1 MKYRISLAALLA
13 TTAFVAA
20 PALAQSTIE
29 DPAAAEEHGGDIIVT
44 AQKIEQ
50 RATDVP
56 ITISAITG
64 ERMAEIGVSDLD
76 ELSNYIPGLNI
87 QEQSANNPGIVIR
100 GITSDSG
107 SAQQGPRVTLYYNG
121 VDISRSRGSY
131 QAIYDLERVEVIK
144 GPQATLF
151 GTASAVG
158 AISLTSARPK
168 PGYSGALTAAY
179 GNYDSTLLSGFLNA
193 GSDTL
198 AGRVAFEWKKRDG
211 YVENLSP
218 RQEKELYS
226 QDQLG
231 VRASLRYTPADA
243 LTVDL
248 IGTYDQQRNGGT
260 PFISRVLPTE
270 AGPGDPFG
278 KANLG
283 GSPLSEQALG
293 DDQLGLNRE
302 VYDVNLTAN
311 YDFGS
316 GVTFTT
322 VNGYRKFDSREV
334 FDADG
339 SAAWFLEFAEISK
352 GWQASHEG
360 RFSYS
365 DPQWRASFGWNVFVE
380 DNFQNVPF
388 SSEEGSFIQCLTA
401 LQGRPALPG
410 APAVPC
416 VGFTPGVPTAANATA
431 LATGG
436 RLTQIPYRSVYENQ
450 GRNDSYSMFADTTWI
465 PTPALE
471 LTAGVRIL
479 IEQRKSGY
487 RADVPVP
494 LLPTLLPAEQRALLL
509 AAGIGPSLLPGQID
523 TRGQTF
529 TARRSYS
536 AVLPRF
542 NMLYRLTDDVNVFA
556 TISKGRRSPVV
567 QLNARRLA
575 TGAPASN
582 LQLVPEESVWNY
594 EAGLKGSVGPV
605 SGSLGVYYQK
615 YDGFQVSVLQPN
627 GTSLTQS
634 AGTASNLGAEAEL
647 NVRATS
653 WLNLFGNVGYI
664 NGGIDEN
671 ESFASTFSGA
681 RFRLQPEW
689 QAAAGFTI
697 NAPLG
702 NGVRFFATPTV
713 THRSRI
719 FFEVPNNIALSQG
732 PVTLVNARAGVSFM
746 DERFELAGF
755 IRNAT
760 DERYLLDAGNTGG
773 SFRTP
778 TFIPAE
784 PRFYGAQ
791 LTARF

>member
-1 MKYRISLAALLA
+1 MTYRISFAALLA
-13 TTAFVAA
+13 TTAFVSA
-20 PALAQSTIE
+20 PAPAQSALQ
-29 DPAAAEEHGGDIIVT
+29 DPATSESQGGDIIVT

-50 RATDVP
+50 RVTDVP
-56 ITISAITG
+56 ITISAVTA

-107 SAQQGPRVTLYYNG
+107 SSQQGPRVTLYYNG

-158 AISLTSARPK
+158 AISLTSARPRA
-168 PGYSGALTAAY
+168 GFSGALTAGY
-179 GNYDSTLLSGFLNA
+179 GNYDATLLSGFINA
-193 GSDTL
+193 GSDTV
-198 AGRVAFEWKKRDG
+198 AGRLAFEWKKRDG

-218 RQEKELYS
+218 RQDEDLYS

-231 VRASLRYTPADA
+231 VRASLRFTPSDA

-270 AGPGDPFG
+270 AGPGNPFA
-278 KANLG
+278 KAHLG
-283 GSPLSEQALG
+283 GSPLSAQVLG
-293 DDQLGLNRE
+293 DDRLGLNRE
-302 VYDVNLTAN
+302 VYDLNLTAS
-311 YDFGS
+311 YEFAPGF
-316 GVTFTT
+316 TFTT
-322 VNGYRKFDSREV
+322 VNGYRRFDSREV

-339 SAAWFLEFAEISK
+339 SAAWFLEFAEIAK
-352 GWQASHEG
+352 GWQATHEG
-360 RFSYS
+360 RFSYA

-380 DNFQNVPF
+380 DNYQNVPF
-388 SSEEGSFIQCLTA
+388 SSEEGTFLQCA
-401 LQGRPALPG
+401 SVLQGAPLIPG
-410 APAVPC
+410 LGCINAA
-416 VGFTPGVPTAANATA
+416 GVVTAAQATA
-431 LATGG
+431 LASRGAAS
-436 RLTQIPYRSVYENQ
+436 QIPYSSEFENQ
-450 GRNDSYSMFADTTWI
+450 GENDSYSMFADATWI
-465 PTPALE
+465 PAASLE
-471 LTAGVRIL
+471 LTAGVRLL
-479 IEQRKSGY
+479 IEQRKSGFFA
-487 RADVPVP
+487 RVPRPV
-494 LLPTLLPAEQRALLL
+494 LNPAAT
-509 AAGIGPSLLPGQID
+509 SLVPGQID
-523 TRGQTF
+523 TGGQTF
-529 TARRSYS
+529 TAQQSYA

-542 NMLYRLTDDVNVFA
+542 NALYRLNADVNVFG

-567 QLNARRLA
+567 QLGARLA
-575 TGAPASN
+575 SGRGVPN
-582 LQLVPEESVWNY
+582 LQLVPEENVWNY
-594 EAGLKGSVGPV
+594 EAGLKGALGPV

-634 AGTASNLGAEAEL
+634 AGTASNLGVEAEL
-647 NVRATS
+647 NVRPAS
-653 WLNLFGNVGYI
+653 WLNVFSNLGYI
-664 NGGIDEN
+664 DGGIDEN
-671 ESFASTFSGA
+671 DRFASTFSGA

-697 NAPLG
+697 NAPFG
-702 NGVRFFATPTV
+702 GGMRFFATPTV
-713 THRSRI
+713 TYRSRI

-732 PVTLVNARAGVSFM
+732 PVTLVNARAGVSFA

-755 IRNAT
+755 VRNAT
-760 DERYLLDAGNTGG
+760 NERYLLDAGNTGG

-784 PRFYGAQ
+784 PRFYGVQ
-791 LTARF
+791 LTGRF